1 MSFLLIRL
9 FLVVGIFFL
18 LVYFLTIV
26 IVPETS
32 FYIQE
37 RLGRY
42 SRTLMPGFYFQIPF
56 LDRVAFKMTR
66 QEQTLIIKD
75 LRCQTM
81 DGVFVLI
88 DSIFIFQIQ
97 DPVKAA
103 YEAVDYVDVILYEL
117 HSHILAEIQNHQS
130 DEILARRF
138 GMNQSI
144 VKHTSEPARKLG
156 LKIIRFEIQQM
167 RRYGKIT

>member
-56 LDRVAFKMTR
+56 LDRVAFKMSR

-81 DGVFVLI
+81 DGVSVLI

-103 YEAVDYVDVILYEL
+103 YEAD
-117 HSHILAEIQNHQS
+117 
-130 DEILARRF
+130 
-138 GMNQSI
+138 
-144 VKHTSEPARKLG
+144 RKSVV
-156 LKIIRFEIQQM
+156 
-167 RRYGKIT
+167 

>member
-1 MSFLLIRL
+1 M
-9 FLVVGIFFL
+9 
-18 LVYFLTIV
+18 
-26 IVPETS
+26 
-32 FYIQE
+32 
-37 RLGRY
+37 
-42 SRTLMPGFYFQIPF
+42 
-56 LDRVAFKMTR
+56 
-66 QEQTLIIKD
+66 
-75 LRCQTM
+75 
-81 DGVFVLI
+81 
-88 DSIFIFQIQ
+88 
-97 DPVKAA
+97 KAA

-167 RRYGKIT
+167 RRDGKIT

>member
-42 SRTLMPGFYFQIPF
+42 SRTLMPGIPF
-56 LDRVAFKMTR
+56 LDRVAFKMSR

-81 DGVFVLI
+81 DGVSVLI

-167 RRYGKIT
+167 RRDGKIT